1 MTKLILETDNSWTKR
16 KIQEVI
22 KVEKELLKK
31 AINRSQ
37 IRVDDY
43 EKKYG
48 KLNRENLYGKV
59 DDMELIEWEGEI
71 ETLERLERNLLSIE
85 EIKFEYR

>member
-16 KIQEVI
+16 KIQSVI
-22 KVEKELLKK
+22 NTEKELIKRAMNK
-31 AINRSQ
+31 SQ
-37 IRVDDY
+37 I
-43 EKKYG
+43 
-48 KLNRENLYGKV
+48 KLNQFEKIHGTNNRESLYGKI

-71 ETLERLERNLLSIE
+71 ETLERLERSLSSIE